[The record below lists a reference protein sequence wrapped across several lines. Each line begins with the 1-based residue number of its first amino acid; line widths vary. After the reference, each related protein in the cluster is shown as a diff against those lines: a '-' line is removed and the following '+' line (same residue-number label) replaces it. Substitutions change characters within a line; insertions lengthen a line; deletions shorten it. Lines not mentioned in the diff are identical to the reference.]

1 MKRRNFLTTAG
12 LLAAAPISKVMAQG
26 NELQASSSKEI
37 YEWRVYDLKTD
48 GAALDDYYA
57 RILIPA
63 YNRQGVT
70 VGAFAPEQKGD
81 NEQRYYL
88 FIYSDLAKYGA
99 VKAALWNDG
108 TFRTAAQP
116 FFDLTAPSPVY
127 NNFASYLCEAFDKVP
142 HLLKPAKGR
151 TLFEWRNYKS
161 PNEEANKR
169 KVKMFNSGE
178 IEIFDK
184 SGINSVC
191 YGDVIAGP
199 RMPSLIYL
207 TWYLDRPTR
216 DEAWRKF
223 VAHPDWHSLRDL
235 AEYRHTATDNQ
246 SVLLKPLDYSQI

>member
-1 MKRRNFLTTAG
+1 MRRRKFMKAAG
-12 LLAAAPISKVMAQG
+12 LMAAAPICNSIAQSPQG
-26 NELQASSSKEI
+26 QPNASKEI
-37 YEWRVYDLKTD
+37 YEWRIYNLKAD
-48 GAALDDYYA
+48 GSALDKYYA
-57 RILIPA
+57 EALIPA
-63 YNRQGVT
+63 YNRQGIE
-70 VGAFAPEQKGD
+70 VGAFAPEQASD
-81 NEQRYYL
+81 TPQRYYL
-88 FIYSDLAKYGA
+88 FIYPNLAKYGA
-99 VKAALWNDG
+99 VQAALWNDQ
-108 TFRTAAQP
+108 TFRAAAQP
-116 FFDLTAPSPVY
+116 FFDLTAPNPAY
-127 NNFASYLCEAFDKVP
+127 NDFTSYLCEAFDKVP
-142 HLLKPAKGR
+142 RRLKPATGR

-178 IEIFDK
+178 IDIFDK

-207 TWYLDRPTR
+207 TWYVDRPAR

-223 VAHPDWHSLRDL
+223 VAHPDWHSLRDM